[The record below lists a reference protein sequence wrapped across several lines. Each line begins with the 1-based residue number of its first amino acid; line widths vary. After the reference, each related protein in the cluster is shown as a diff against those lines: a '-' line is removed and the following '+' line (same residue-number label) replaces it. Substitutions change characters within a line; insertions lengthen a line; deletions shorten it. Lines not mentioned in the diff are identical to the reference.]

1 MGLVFALLLIAA
13 GILGAASLIVAK
25 QPNAREVIAKLTPYQ
40 GIIGIILLIWALIV
54 FIFRIL
60 PALGLLLQFFPV
72 TGILLLATFL
82 VAIALGFLLG
92 YGLITQY
99 ALNKNAGA
107 AQGGEAMRMKLAKF
121 QGPLGL
127 LGIGLG
133 LWMLISALSWGMF

>member
-1 MGLVFALLLIAA
+1 MGLVFALLLIVA
-13 GILGAASLIVAK
+13 GLLGAASLIVAK

-54 FIFRIL
+54 FIFNIL
-60 PALGLLLQFFPV
+60 PALGALLRYFPI

-92 YGLITQY
+92 YGLIAQY

-133 LWMLISALSWGMF
+133 LWMLVSALSWGMF

>member
-1 MGLVFALLLIAA
+1 MGLLFALLLIVA

-25 QPNAREVIAKLTPYQ
+25 QPNAREVIAKLTPFQ

-60 PALGLLLQFFPV
+60 PAIGFMLQWAPL
-72 TGILLLATFL
+72 TGILILATFL

-92 YGLITQY
+92 YGLIAQN
-99 ALNKNAGA
+99 ALKNPGA
-107 AQGGEAMRMKLAKF
+107 AASGEAMRMKLAKY

-133 LWMLISALSWGMF
+133 LWMLISALSWGMI

>member
-1 MGLVFALLLIAA
+1 MGLLFALLLIVA

-25 QPNAREVIAKLTPYQ
+25 QPNAREVIAKLTPFQ

-60 PALGLLLQFFPV
+60 PALGALLSYFPL
-72 TGILLLATFL
+72 TGILILATFL

-92 YGLITQY
+92 YGLIAQN
-99 ALNKNAGA
+99 ALKNPGA
-107 AQGGEAMRMKLAKF
+107 AAGGEAMRMKLAKY

-133 LWMLISALSWGMF
+133 LWMLVSALSWGMF